1 LEKGEWEMD
10 ISGKER
16 SVGVL
21 SLPDIVAD
29 WQKKLI
35 GEARR
40 KAIHLSG
47 LSVPLSLLLLGRSFT
62 IGFVALALAISLILE
77 WQRLKGK
84 IRLPEV
90 RAQEEHKVA
99 SFVYYITGCLLCVVF
114 LPKMIAV
121 NAVLF
126 LSLGDT
132 ISGLAGSILADAD
145 VRGRR
150 KMWGCKSLPIMA
162 VMFSS
167 CLLIG
172 YLVSGIT
179 QLSFPVYLAGAAAA
193 TIADGVAVIIN
204 GNSLDDNFSIPV
216 FSGLVMTGA
225 AAFF

>member
-1 LEKGEWEMD
+1 MD

-62 IGFVALALAISLILE
+62 IAFVALALAISLILE

-90 RAQEEHKVA
+90 RA
-99 SFVYYITGCLLCVVF
+99 
-114 LPKMIAV
+114 
-121 NAVLF
+121 
-126 LSLGDT
+126 
-132 ISGLAGSILADAD
+132 
-145 VRGRR
+145 
-150 KMWGCKSLPIMA
+150 
-162 VMFSS
+162 
-167 CLLIG
+167 
-172 YLVSGIT
+172 
-179 QLSFPVYLAGAAAA
+179 
-193 TIADGVAVIIN
+193 
-204 GNSLDDNFSIPV
+204 
-216 FSGLVMTGA
+216 
-225 AAFF
+225 